1 MIETGPI
8 ILDIAL
14 VLILAGTMGFFA
26 RKLGLPAILGYLF
39 TGLLVSP
46 FTPGY
51 VTDAEQI
58 TLLADIGVAILLFEV
73 GIEINIR
80 RITNEQRALIWS
92 PPLQV
97 LIGLAGG
104 TAILYYGF
112 DVSIFGSLL
121 VALSIAMS
129 SSVVIV
135 NITRSSRRT
144 TNPETE
150 DALLGWSIIQDL
162 AGVAT
167 AGIILAIFQT
177 NDEPIYSGIL
187 KLIGFGIVAIIS
199 AQLMKFVLRQVRW
212 EKDLFLIYSVAIGLI
227 LSGVGSV
234 FFEIPVALA
243 AFVSGLVINQNRD
256 TEEVRKSLLP
266 FRDLFAV
273 FFFVVIGSLIK
284 FSQFQEAIPYIIIFT
299 ILIALLKTLP
309 VFVLAKTTGIRAKP
323 LQLGLGLS
331 QIGEFSYVLG
341 GLALARKEI
350 TEVQFTALI
359 FALIISIVLSTLL
372 VRSKK
377 FAVQKQ

>member
-14 VLILAGTMGFFA
+14 VLIVAGTMGFFA
-26 RKLGLPAILGYLF
+26 RKVGLPAILGYLF

-80 RITNEQRALIWS
+80 RITGEQRALIWS

-97 LIGLAGG
+97 LVGLIGG
-104 TAILYYGF
+104 TAVLFYGF
-112 DVSIFGSLL
+112 DISIFGSLL
-121 VALSIAMS
+121 IALSISMS

-135 NITRSSRRT
+135 NITRSARRT

-162 AGVAT
+162 AGVAI
-167 AGIILAIFQT
+167 AGVILAIFQ
-177 NDEPIYSGIL
+177 NSEQPIYNGIL
-187 KLIGFGIVAIIS
+187 KLIGFGIVAIFS
-199 AQLMKFVLRQVRW
+199 AQIMKFVLKQVRW

-227 LSGVGSV
+227 LSGIGAV

-284 FSQFQEAIPYIIIFT
+284 FSFFKEAIPYIFAFVLLII
-299 ILIALLKTLP
+299 LLKTLP
-309 VFVLAKTTGIRAKP
+309 VFLLAKTTGIRAKP
-323 LQLGLGLS
+323 LQLGIGLS

-350 TEVQFTALI
+350 NEIQFTGLI

-372 VRSKK
+372 VRLRK
-377 FAVQKQ
+377 FASA

>member
-14 VLILAGTMGFFA
+14 VLIVAGTMGFFA
-26 RKLGLPAILGYLF
+26 RKVGLPAILGYLF

-80 RITNEQRALIWS
+80 RITGEQRALIWS

-97 LIGLAGG
+97 LVGLIGG
-104 TAILYYGF
+104 TAVLFYGF
-112 DVSIFGSLL
+112 DISIFGSLL
-121 VALSIAMS
+121 IALSISMS

-135 NITRSSRRT
+135 NITRSARRT

-162 AGVAT
+162 AGVAI
-167 AGIILAIFQT
+167 AGVILAIFQ
-177 NDEPIYSGIL
+177 NSEQPIYNGIL
-187 KLIGFGIVAIIS
+187 KLIGFGIVAIFS
-199 AQLMKFVLRQVRW
+199 AQIMKFILKQVRW

-227 LSGVGSV
+227 LSGIGAV

-284 FSQFQEAIPYIIIFT
+284 FSFFKEAIPYIFAFVLLII
-299 ILIALLKTLP
+299 LLKTLP
-309 VFVLAKTTGIRAKP
+309 VFLLAKTTGIRAKP
-323 LQLGLGLS
+323 LQLGIGLS

-350 TEVQFTALI
+350 NEIQFTGLI

-372 VRSKK
+372 VRVRK
-377 FAVQKQ
+377 FASA

>member
-14 VLILAGTMGFFA
+14 VLIVAGTLGYLA
-26 RKLGLPAILGYLF
+26 RKAGLPAILGYLF

-80 RITNEQRALIWS
+80 RITGEQRALIWS

-97 LIGLAGG
+97 LVGLIGG

-112 DVSIFGSLL
+112 GISIFGSLL
-121 VALSIAMS
+121 IALSIAMS

-135 NITRSSRRT
+135 NITRSTRRT

-162 AGVAT
+162 FGVAIAGV
-167 AGIILAIFQT
+167 ILAIFQ
-177 NDEPIYSGIL
+177 NNNQPIYNGIL
-187 KLIGFGIVAIIS
+187 KLIGFGFVAIVS
-199 AQLMKFVLRQVRW
+199 AQIMKFILKQVRW
-212 EKDLFLIYSVAIGLI
+212 EKDLFLIYSVAIGLV
-227 LSGVGSV
+227 LSGIGAV

-284 FSQFQEAIPYIIIFT
+284 FSFFSEAIPYIFAFVL
-299 ILIALLKTLP
+299 LIVLLKTLP
-309 VFVLAKTTGIRAKP
+309 VFLLAKTAGIRAKP
-323 LQLGLGLS
+323 LQLGIGLS

-350 TEVQFTALI
+350 DEIQFTALI
-359 FALIISIVLSTLL
+359 FALIISIILSTLL
-372 VRSKK
+372 ARLKK
-377 FAVQKQ
+377 FAIS

>member
-14 VLILAGTMGFFA
+14 VLIVAGTMGFFA
-26 RKLGLPAILGYLF
+26 RKVGLPAILGYLF

-80 RITNEQRALIWS
+80 RITGEQRALIWS

-97 LIGLAGG
+97 LVGLIGG
-104 TAILYYGF
+104 TAVLFYGF
-112 DVSIFGSLL
+112 DISIFGSLL
-121 VALSIAMS
+121 IALSISMS

-135 NITRSSRRT
+135 NITRSARRT

-162 AGVAT
+162 AGVAI
-167 AGIILAIFQT
+167 AGVILAIFQ
-177 NDEPIYSGIL
+177 NSEQPIYNGIF
-187 KLIGFGIVAIIS
+187 KLIGFGIVAIFS
-199 AQLMKFVLRQVRW
+199 AQIMKFVLKQVRW

-227 LSGVGSV
+227 LSGIGAV

-284 FSQFQEAIPYIIIFT
+284 FSFFKEAIPYIFAFVLLII
-299 ILIALLKTLP
+299 LLKTLP
-309 VFVLAKTTGIRAKP
+309 VFLLAKTTGIRAKP
-323 LQLGLGLS
+323 LQLGIGLS

-350 TEVQFTALI
+350 NEIQFTGLI

-372 VRSKK
+372 VRLRK
-377 FAVQKQ
+377 FASA

>member
-1 MIETGPI
+1 
-8 ILDIAL
+8 
-14 VLILAGTMGFFA
+14 
-26 RKLGLPAILGYLF
+26 
-39 TGLLVSP
+39 
-46 FTPGY
+46 
-51 VTDAEQI
+51 
-58 TLLADIGVAILLFEV
+58 
-73 GIEINIR
+73 
-80 RITNEQRALIWS
+80 
-92 PPLQV
+92 
-97 LIGLAGG
+97 
-104 TAILYYGF
+104 
-112 DVSIFGSLL
+112 
-121 VALSIAMS
+121 
-129 SSVVIV
+129 
-135 NITRSSRRT
+135 
-144 TNPETE
+144 
-150 DALLGWSIIQDL
+150 
-162 AGVAT
+162 
-167 AGIILAIFQT
+167 
-177 NDEPIYSGIL
+177 
-187 KLIGFGIVAIIS
+187 
-199 AQLMKFVLRQVRW
+199 MKFVLRQVRW

-227 LSGVGSV
+227 LSGIGSV

-377 FAVQKQ
+377 FAVQK